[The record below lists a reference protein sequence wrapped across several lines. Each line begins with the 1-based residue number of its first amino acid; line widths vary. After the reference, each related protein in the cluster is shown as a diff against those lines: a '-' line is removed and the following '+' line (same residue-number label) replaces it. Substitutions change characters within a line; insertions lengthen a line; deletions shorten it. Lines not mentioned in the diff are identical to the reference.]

1 MYMKTTLS
9 TPQTYQEPLVLI
21 IPIDSSSAPLCNSE
35 TGGQTEDFEIF
46 DITID

>member
-1 MYMKTTLS
+1 MKTMKS
-9 TPQTYQEPLVLI
+9 TPKMYQAPLVLI
-21 IPIDSSSAPLCNSE
+21 IPIDSSSAPLCNSSE